1 MNKVKLGAAVP
12 PMSLPV
18 CLLGSN
24 VNDKP
29 TFCPIAW
36 STIIDDEPPRIG
48 LVTAKKRYT
57 KDGIVQTETFSVN
70 IPDIKIAEPTDY
82 CGIVSGY
89 DTDKSKVFETFSG
102 ETGAPMISDCPVT
115 AECRLEKIIEF
126 EGTDLIVGRI
136 VNVYA
141 DDEILEQGKADALKM
156 NPLMYF
162 TCGSIYYSLGE
173 KVGKAFK
180 IGKEFPSHE

>member
-1 MNKVKLGAAVP
+1 MNKVKLGAGVP
-12 PMSLPV
+12 PMALPI
-18 CLLGSN
+18 CLLGSK

-36 STIIDDEPPRIG
+36 STIIDDEPPMIG

-57 KDGIVQTETFSVN
+57 KDGIVQSGIFSVN
-70 IPDIKIAEPTDY
+70 IPSTKMAEAADY

-89 DTDKSKVFETFSG
+89 DIDKSKVFETFTG
-102 ETGAPMISDCPVT
+102 ETNAPMIADCPVT

-126 EGTDLIVGRI
+126 DSTDLIVGKI

-141 DDEILEQGKADALKM
+141 DKNILERNDADALKM
-156 NPLMYF
+156 DPLMYF
-162 TCGSIYYSLGE
+162 TNGSIYYSLG
-173 KVGKAFK
+173 KNRGKAFK
-180 IGKEFPSHE
+180 IGKKFSNYE

>member
-1 MNKVKLGAAVP
+1 
-12 PMSLPV
+12 
-18 CLLGSN
+18 
-24 VNDKP
+24 
-29 TFCPIAW
+29 
-36 STIIDDEPPRIG
+36 
-48 LVTAKKRYT
+48 
-57 KDGIVQTETFSVN
+57 
-70 IPDIKIAEPTDY
+70 
-82 CGIVSGY
+82 
-89 DTDKSKVFETFSG
+89 
-102 ETGAPMISDCPVT
+102 MISDCPVT

-180 IGKEFPSHE
+180 IGKEFPSH